1 MLSPMLIQYLVGI
14 CCLRW
19 NPDAVD
25 ITLGDMVL
33 DPAAGKER
41 DVDVT
46 VTLTESPGVLRA
58 FKAYEVKRE
67 NAVLDVTTVE
77 QLCAKLND
85 MLAITHRGIVSTSG
99 FTDGAKQKAKHH
111 GVELFEL
118 KPWTKPMEE
127 QFPSFGMKGLPK
139 NVLRF
144 SQNLLCWVDSK
155 FQLLTP
161 NATVRFNIQPG
172 DNILGADGKIHPVYK
187 TFEDVAQAIMQRS
200 TEILFPLEPAQTLLR
215 TFPPQQAYA
224 ESLFL
229 VRPPWPHTHTL
240 DTGRDSL
247 HIRVEETIVQV
258 EAITV
263 TGYLQWQTQIDTSLY
278 YVLERV
284 SDSEVFAGALVAQGT
299 NDGEMFGFI
308 ISPSSETAGVHMIKL
323 EEKHKN
329 AIRKLKLA
337 VRPEGCN

>member
-1 MLSPMLIQYLVGI
+1 
-14 CCLRW
+14 
-19 NPDAVD
+19 
-25 ITLGDMVL
+25 
-33 DPAAGKER
+33 
-41 DVDVT
+41 
-46 VTLTESPGVLRA
+46 
-58 FKAYEVKRE
+58 
-67 NAVLDVTTVE
+67 
-77 QLCAKLND
+77 
-85 MLAITHRGIVSTSG
+85 
-99 FTDGAKQKAKHH
+99 
-111 GVELFEL
+111 
-118 KPWTKPMEE
+118 MEE